1 MGILIA
7 GILIITTF
15 IVASSLMFGTILNGS
30 LKQTQSLKE
39 LAVINKQLAGSALNI
54 TSAVVDTPGGGDV
67 TVVVGNTGSESVFD
81 FTDMDVVIRYT
92 DVSDTTRIT
101 YLRFNSVAAG
111 VNEWTVPATGVQPDS
126 FNPNVWDSDEVLTID
141 IQVDPLIKSG
151 TPANVVVGTPQ
162 GVADQSDLTNP

>member
-1 MGILIA
+1 MGILVA

-15 IVASSLMFGTILNGS
+15 LVASLLMFGSILSGS
-30 LKQTQSLKE
+30 VEQTQALKE

-54 TSAVVDTPGGGDV
+54 TSAAVDTPGGGDV
-67 TVVVGNTGSESVFD
+67 TVVVDNTGSESVFD
-81 FTDMDVVIRYT
+81 FADMDVVIQYT
-92 DVSDTTRIT
+92 DVSENSRLT
-101 YLRFNSVAAG
+101 YLTFNSVAAG
-111 VNEWTVPATGVQPDS
+111 VNEWTVPTTGVQPDS

-151 TPANVVVGTPQ
+151 ASALVVVGTPQ

>member
-15 IVASSLMFGTILNGS
+15 LVASSVMFATILSGS
-30 LKQTQSLKE
+30 VEQTQALKE

-67 TVVVGNTGSESVFD
+67 TVVVDNTGSESVFD
-81 FTDMDVVIRYT
+81 FADMDVVIRYT
-92 DVSDTTRIT
+92 DVSNNSRLT
-101 YLRFNSVAAG
+101 YLTYDAVAAG
-111 VNEWTVPATGVQPDS
+111 ANEWTVPATGVQPDS
-126 FNPNVWDSDEVLTID
+126 FNPNAWDSDEVLTID

-151 TPANVVVGTPQ
+151 TPGHVVVGTPQ

>member
-15 IVASSLMFGTILNGS
+15 LVASSVMFATILNGS
-30 LKQTQSLKE
+30 VEQTQALKE

-67 TVVVGNTGSESVFD
+67 TVVVDNTGSESVFD
-81 FTDMDVVIRYT
+81 FADMDVVIRYT
-92 DVSDTTRIT
+92 DVSDKTKLTHLT
-101 YLRFNSVAAG
+101 FNAAAAG
-111 VNEWTVPATGVQPDS
+111 VNEWTVPTTGVQPDS
-126 FNPNVWDSDEVLTID
+126 FNPKVWDSDEVLTID

-151 TPANVVVGTPQ
+151 SPAHVVIGTPQ